1 MAGCHRVV
9 TLSYRLEQ
17 WHPRKQRMYV
27 RSFEH
32 KHDAIA
38 ASVVD
43 QPYGFE
49 TLSITEQE
57 TTHVHLQAES

>member
-9 TLSYRLEQ
+9 SLCYVLEQ

-27 RSFEH
+27 RSFDQ
-32 KHDAIA
+32 KHSAIA
-38 ASVVD
+38 QSVVD

-57 TTHVHLQAES
+57 ITHEYLQAES